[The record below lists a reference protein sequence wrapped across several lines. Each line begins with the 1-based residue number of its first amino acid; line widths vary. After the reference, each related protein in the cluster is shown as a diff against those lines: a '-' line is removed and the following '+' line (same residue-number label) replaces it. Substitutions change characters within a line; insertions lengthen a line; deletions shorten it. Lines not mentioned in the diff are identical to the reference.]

1 MKVCNAI
8 SDDSLQ
14 CNTSA
19 MFISKRVN
27 REAGDGL
34 EIPVE
39 YGFFLELGEQCSG
52 QRHIKKNR
60 KNCK

>member
-1 MKVCNAI
+1 MKICNGI
-8 SDDSLQ
+8 TDDSLQ

-27 REAGDGL
+27 RDAGNGL

-39 YGFFLELGEQCSG
+39 YGFFWSQESSVLGKDTY
-52 QRHIKKNR
+52 KKN
-60 KNCK
+60 